1 VFEKIRMWINNTLK
15 REYEYR
21 FCSLCQNHTTHENHQ
36 CMICS
41 GQIEEEE
48 KKYE

>member
-1 VFEKIRMWINNTLK
+1 VFERIRMWINNTLK
-15 REYEYR
+15 QEYEYR